1 MNKITNENFLQYL
14 WFGKLFSSEQQTIDG
29 QNVEIIDIGRLNTDA
44 GPDVFN
50 SKIKIGDT
58 LWAGNV
64 EFHSSA
70 NDWQQ
75 HHHNADKAYD
85 SVILHVVI
93 KAGKEV
99 LRSDKTVV
107 PQMVIK
113 YPKHIEEQFLTLSL
127 PFVKCAKQ
135 LIECKIDN
143 LENIFEKLVTERL
156 ESKSASIEK
165 LLSQTSGDWEEAFY
179 VTTARCFGFGTNSDV
194 FERLARNLPQNILAK
209 QKDNLLQI
217 EALLFGVAGFL
228 DNEVEEDYFKALQKE
243 YQYLSHKYALKSI
256 DRVLWK
262 FLRLRPANF
271 PTIRIAQFAVLIK
284 KSSKLFSKIIEQK
297 DYKSL
302 LAYFD
307 CEPSE
312 YWQSHYLFGKQ
323 SVERAK
329 KLSKSS
335 IDVVLTNSV
344 VPFLYC
350 YGKTFN
356 LPAYQ
361 VFALDLLKKIPAE
374 INHIT
379 KGFSLLGIAS
389 ASSFDSQ
396 ALTELKT
403 KYCERKDCFK
413 CNNKYGFLKGEAS

>member
-1 MNKITNENFLQYL
+1 MNETFLHYV
-14 WFGKLFSSEQQTIDG
+14 WFGKLFSLEQQTTDG
-29 QNVEIIDIGRLNTDA
+29 QKVEIIDIGHLNTDA

-75 HHHNADKAYD
+75 HHHSADKAYD

-93 KAGKEV
+93 KEGKEV
-99 LRSDKTVV
+99 FRSNKTVV

-127 PFVKCAKQ
+127 PFVECAKQ
-135 LIECKIDN
+135 LIECQVDN
-143 LENIFEKLVTERL
+143 LEDIFEKLVTERL

-165 LLSQTSGDWEEAFY
+165 LLAQTSGDWEQAFY
-179 VTTARCFGFGTNSDV
+179 VTTARCFGFGTNSDA

-228 DNEVEEDYFKALQKE
+228 DNEVEEDYFKALQTE

-256 DRVLWK
+256 DKTLWK

-271 PTIRIAQFAVLIK
+271 PTIRIAQFAALVK

-297 DYKSL
+297 HLKSL
-302 LAYFD
+302 LTYFD

-312 YWQSHYLFGKQ
+312 YWQGHYLFGKQ
-323 SVERAK
+323 SVERTK

-335 IDVVLTNSV
+335 INVILINSV

-350 YGKTFN
+350 YGKNFN
-356 LPAYQ
+356 LPEYQ
-361 VFALDLLKKIPAE
+361 SFALGLLKKIPE
-374 INHIT
+374 ETNHIT
-379 KGFSLLGIAS
+379 KGFSLLGIVPT
-389 ASSFDSQ
+389 SSFDSQ

-403 KYCERKDCFK
+403 KYCDRKDCFK
-413 CNNKYGFLKGEAS
+413 CNNKYGFAKFKI